1 MECDCYWAGTMSA
14 DEKLKAGETLKNRL
28 VRDLVDRIGDKWSLF
43 IIDALGKQQPLRFVQ
58 LRDGIDGISQ
68 KMLTHT
74 LRQLERDGLVSRK
87 VYPVVPPKVEYR
99 LTPLGQSLL
108 SLVSG
113 ICAWIGQHV
122 DEIVT
127 ARQAFDESRLY

>member
-1 MECDCYWAGTMSA
+1 MRA
-14 DEKLKAGETLKNRL
+14 DVKLTADETLKNGL

-43 IIDALGKQQPLRFVQ
+43 IIDALGKQQPLRFFQ

-87 VYPVVPPKVEYR
+87 VYPVVPPKVEYC
-99 LTPLGQSLL
+99 LTPLGRSLL

-127 ARQAFDESRLY
+127 ARQAFDERRLD

>member
-1 MECDCYWAGTMSA
+1 M
-14 DEKLKAGETLKNRL
+14 
-28 VRDLVDRIGDKWSLF
+28 
-43 IIDALGKQQPLRFVQ
+43 GKQQPLRFVQ

-74 LRQLERDGLVSRK
+74 LRQLARDGLVSRK
-87 VYPVVPPKVEYR
+87 VYPVVPPKVEYC
-99 LTPLGQSLL
+99 LTPLGRSLL

-113 ICAWIGQHV
+113 MCTWISEHV

-127 ARQAFDESRLY
+127 ARQTFDENRPD